1 MKMQFVLSHRLRVGP
16 TGTTS
21 LLSSSILLI
30 VACVAFVPCS
40 PVAAENGR
48 VQAAPAG
55 DERPADRRRWW
66 LNIWAHSMQET
77 CFIAWMDAEFGGNTW
92 QWVLPVEQVNSI
104 YLWWSVAVW
113 GVPNGK

>member
-1 MKMQFVLSHRLRVGP
+1 MKMQFVLSHILRVGP
-16 TGTTS
+16 TGMKS

-30 VACVAFVPCS
+30 VTCLALVPCS
-40 PVAAENGR
+40 PVAAENRGVR
-48 VQAAPAG
+48 ATEQIDG
-55 DERPADRRRWW
+55 KSADRRRWW
-66 LNIWAHSMQET
+66 LDIWAHSMQET
-77 CFIAWMDAEFGGNTW
+77 CFIAWMDTRFGGNTW